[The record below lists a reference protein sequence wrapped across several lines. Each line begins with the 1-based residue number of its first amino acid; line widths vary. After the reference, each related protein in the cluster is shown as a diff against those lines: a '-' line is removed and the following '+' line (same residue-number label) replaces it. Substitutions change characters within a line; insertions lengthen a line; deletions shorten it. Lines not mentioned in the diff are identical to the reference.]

1 MVSRKRQT
9 SNVNRQTSNVKC
21 ECVCSLTTDNSYVKE
36 YAASTFLFLNLL
48 FLFLSCCYFIKQF
61 FCYHRL
67 VKLLLAVS
75 VCRCNFLLVLKVKS
89 IRLQTHEEQSVIAAV
104 GSKQSLC
111 LCFITCCDVN
121 NNVCKELFTFM
132 LSVSRGS
139 RRCRRATC
147 QQ

>member
-1 MVSRKRQT
+1 MRGEWSVVRASSANAQF
-9 SNVNRQTSNVKC
+9 
-21 ECVCSLTTDNSYVKE
+21 TTDNSYVKE